1 MFTIDKTV
9 VVDKKRNWTPDEKV
23 NGMRFAS
30 ITRNGSG
37 ADLVAMYLESFR
49 YRLKNCEQLSS
60 EIITS
65 NIYDESNTV
74 GSMMK
79 NAISS
84 NLIKNCSI
92 HYCNDILTL
101 KWFMHEYKQCL
112 VELKHT
118 TTTEH
123 PEKFEISS
131 SGLEID
137 DGMSIGY
144 MMYGYDSEYVI
155 LQGVHG
161 IENGFGGFHKMR
173 WDLFNSLFI
182 QGTVFGLKKPLARWR
197 GLKFTAEEA
206 GSTVYMIKI
215 HASAPDV
222 SLMYS
227 LDEGQ
232 TWNDFTVCSSSSSL
246 DGTIITLNDVGDEV
260 CFKAN
265 GTNQSMASQITSN
278 PTIRFRAYNKF
289 IMSGKISASGNI
301 MSLLDGSN
309 YNSMNSLEGRA
320 NAFIGLFLG
329 CESLTTAPKL
339 PVMTLAN
346 YCYFQMFRNCTSL
359 TQAPELPATTLA
371 ERCYFYMFRGCTSLT
386 TAPELPAT
394 TLANNCYYYMFQ
406 GCTSLK
412 EIKLEYI
419 GNFSSNYFSDWV
431 NGVSSTGN
439 LYYNGSDT
447 TVGTSAIPSGWNVV
461 KF

>member
-9 VVDKKRNWTPDEKV
+9 VVDKKRNWIPDEKV

-161 IENGFGGFHKMR
+161 IENGFGGFHKMK

-182 QGTVFGLKKPLARWR
+182 QGTVFGVKKPLARWR

-206 GSTVYMIKI
+206 GSTVYMAKNYS
-215 HASAPDV
+215 SAPDV

-246 DGTIITLNDVGDEV
+246 DGTIITLNDVGDGV

-265 GTNQSMASQITSN
+265 GTNQSMASQTSS
-278 PTIRFRAYNKF
+278 PSVFFRAYNKF
-289 IMSGKISASGNI
+289 KMSGKISASGNI

-329 CESLTTAPKL
+329 CSSLTTAPKL

-359 TQAPELPATTLA
+359 TKAPELPATTLA
-371 ERCYFYMFRGCTSLT
+371 DYCYGHMFNGCTSLTSSSELPATALAQNCYQQMFRGCTSL
-386 TAPELPAT
+386 
-394 TLANNCYYYMFQ
+394 N
-406 GCTSLK
+406 

-431 NGVSSTGN
+431 SGVSSTGN